1 MAQFDVYENLD
12 ADTREA
18 YPFFID
24 LQNDLLHDLNTRV
37 VAPLVLKQSFKRAPI
52 QALCPVV
59 RGIRAHDSNEE
70 FVVMTHQLASIP
82 LPANQVPVVS
92 LKDQRYV
99 LLNALDFLIT
109 GS

>member
-12 ADTREA
+12 VDTRQA

-37 VAPLVLKQSFKRAPI
+37 VAPLVRKQNFQHAPLQI
-52 QALCPVV
+52 VCPIVCGV
-59 RGIRAHDSNEE
+59 TAPDSDEE

-82 LPANQVPVVS
+82 VPANQAPVVS
-92 LKDQRYV
+92 LKTQRYT